1 MSVDFPLAERL
12 LAAYPTQKVS
22 TRRGIISYREAGAG
36 PALCLLHGISSQSGS
51 WVHQLDALAPRFHV
65 VAWDAP
71 GYGDSDRL
79 PANAPATS
87 DYAESLAGLLDAL
100 GIERTLLVGSS
111 FGALIAGAFA
121 ATRPDRV
128 MGLVLLSPAGGHG
141 LSDASEREAKLAG
154 RLQRLARLGPQGLA
168 QDLPAGMLSHRA
180 STEARALAAW
190 STARIRPDGYSQ
202 AARTLALGRL
212 IEDAQSYPGPVLVV
226 AGTEDKITPPAGSER
241 IARAFQRG
249 SFRLIE
255 NAGHLCLLDAPAVIN
270 SAIADMAQRCLEGAS
285 P

>member
-1 MSVDFPLAERL
+1 MSVDFSLAERF
-12 LAAYPTQKVS
+12 LAAYPLQKVR
-22 TRRGIISYREAGAG
+22 TRGGTLSYRDAGAG
-36 PALCLLHGISSQSGS
+36 PALCLLHGISSKSSS

-65 VAWDAP
+65 IAWDAP

-79 PANAPATS
+79 PADVPAAS
-87 DYAESLAGLLDAL
+87 DYVESLAGLLDAL
-100 GIERTLLVGSS
+100 GISRILLVGSS

-128 MGLVLLSPAGGHG
+128 MGQVLLSPAGGYG
-141 LSDASEREAKLAG
+141 LADASERKAKLAG

-168 QDLPAGMLSHRA
+168 QDLPVGMLSQRA

-202 AARTLALGRL
+202 AARTLADGRL
-212 IEDAQSYPGPVLVV
+212 IEDARKYPGPVLII
-226 AGTEDKITPPAGSER
+226 AGTEDTITPSAGSEV
-241 IARAFQRG
+241 IARAFQHG
-249 SFRLIE
+249 TFRLVE
-255 NAGHLCLLDAPAVIN
+255 NAGHLCHLDLPALIN
-270 SAIADMAQRCLEGAS
+270 SAIADMARHCLEGAS